1 MIVNSATIKALNTAV
16 KTVFQNAFAGAKT
29 DYQKI
34 AMTVPSTKASNTYPW
49 LGNSFGLRE
58 WIGERVIQN
67 IKEYDYPIKNKKY
80 EGTVA
85 IPETAIEDDDVGL
98 YNPLIANMGDAAAKH
113 PDELVFNLLK
123 AGTST
128 LCYDGQ
134 NFFDTDHPV
143 LVDGKAV
150 SVSNFKTGSNA
161 AWYLL
166 DTSRPV
172 KPLIYQKRKDY
183 RLVKKD
189 GEKDD
194 NVFMDGQIIYGV
206 DGRGNAG
213 YGFWQMAYCSKEDL
227 TDATFEAAYAAMCSF
242 KGDNGKPLG
251 IKPTILV
258 VPPQLRAKAHKI
270 VTADKLANGQD
281 NPNKGLVEVLDTPWL
296 A

>member
-29 DYQKI
+29 DYKKI

-67 IKEYDYPIKNKKY
+67 LKEYDYVIKNKKY
-80 EGTVA
+80 EGTVS

-183 RLVKKD
+183 HLVNKD

-242 KGDNGKPLG
+242 KGDNGKALG

-281 NPNKGLVEVLDTPWL
+281 NPNKGLVEVLDTSWL

>member
-1 MIVNSATIKALNTAV
+1 MKITSENLKALNTGV
-16 KTVFQNAFAGAKT
+16 KTIFMNAFAGVKN
-29 DYQKI
+29 DYEKI
-34 AMTVPSTKASNTYPW
+34 AMVVPSTKASNTYPW
-49 LGNSFGLRE
+49 LGSSFGLRE

-67 IKEYDYPIKNKKY
+67 IKEYDYPIKNKKF

-85 IPETAIEDDDVGL
+85 IPVTAIEDDDIGL

-134 NFFDTDHPV
+134 YFFDTDHPV
-143 LVDGKAV
+143 MQNGKEV
-150 SVSNFKTGSNA
+150 SVSNFKTGSND

-183 RLVKKD
+183 NLVKKD
-189 GEKDD
+189 KDTDD
-194 NVFMDGQIIYGV
+194 NVFMDGNIVYGV

-213 YGFWQMAYCSKEDL
+213 FGFWQMAYCSKEEL
-227 TDATFEAAYAAMCSF
+227 TAANFEAAYAAMCSF

-251 IKPTILV
+251 IRPTILV
-258 VPPQLRAKAHKI
+258 VPPSLRAKAHSI
-270 VTADKLANGQD
+270 VTADKLASGAD
-281 NPNKGLVEVLDTPWL
+281 NPNKGLVTVLDTTWL